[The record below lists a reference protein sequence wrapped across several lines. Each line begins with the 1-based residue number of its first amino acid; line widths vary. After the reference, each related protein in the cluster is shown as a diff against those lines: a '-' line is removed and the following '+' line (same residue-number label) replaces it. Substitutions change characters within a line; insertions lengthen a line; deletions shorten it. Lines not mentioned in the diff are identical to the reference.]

1 MARTTLDL
9 IRDLQAEAPKFTGI
23 QLVVAFESTCTFIS
37 ADEQGALGSLNRAVQ
52 DGGEP
57 IGFIGWIIERQS
69 TEIFTKLLEEYRND
83 ASAEAFL
90 TRIASDKAKAVE
102 RPGHGPIN

>member
-9 IRDLQAEAPKFTGI
+9 IRDLQAQAPKFTGL
-23 QLVVAFESTCTFIS
+23 QLVVAFESSCTFIS
-37 ADEQGALGSLNRAVQ
+37 ADEQGALGALNRAVQ

-57 IGFIGWIIERQS
+57 IGFIGWIIKRQS

-83 ASAEAFL
+83 TSAEEFV
-90 TRIASDKAKAVE
+90 TRIASEKGKAVE
-102 RPGHGPIN
+102 RLNHGPIN